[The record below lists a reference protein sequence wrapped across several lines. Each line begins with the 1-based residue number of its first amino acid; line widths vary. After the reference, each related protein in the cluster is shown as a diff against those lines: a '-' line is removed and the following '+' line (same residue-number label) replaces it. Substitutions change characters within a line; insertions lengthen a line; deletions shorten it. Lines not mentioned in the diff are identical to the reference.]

1 MEQNEKHVSAAPCKL
16 HSYTFAVDW
25 SCWDDCRTMPS
36 GYPPGSSPLEK
47 IDSIEPYQLEMTR
60 MCLLHQGQQEGQEQ
74 PLLEGS

>member
-1 MEQNEKHVSAAPCKL
+1 MKNMLVLHRANYIAIPLLWTGHVGMIAGQCPQDILLAPALWKKK
-16 HSYTFAVDW
+16 
-25 SCWDDCRTMPS
+25 
-36 GYPPGSSPLEK
+36 K